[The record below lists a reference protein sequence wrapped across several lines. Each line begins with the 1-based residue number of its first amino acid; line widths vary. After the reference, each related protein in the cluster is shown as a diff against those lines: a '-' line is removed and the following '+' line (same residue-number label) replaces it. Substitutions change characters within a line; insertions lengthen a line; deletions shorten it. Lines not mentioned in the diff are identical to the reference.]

1 MSQPVSDDFLRELT
15 TIFVEE
21 AGERLL
27 ATNRLLL
34 ALERA
39 RPEERPE
46 LLGSILREMHTL
58 KGAAAQVGLDAVSA
72 VAHALETFFARIRDG
87 RLEPG
92 ATDFDGAYRALDAI
106 GAAVRETASGSPVDI
121 DVAAHRRAL
130 GAPADEPAPEP
141 APPDPRPVDGRT
153 EADPPPPAPRSAP
166 PDGMAARLDPEPTPP
181 APVPPRSEPERSVA
195 PAPPTPTAV
204 EESVRVSTQKLDSLM
219 AQVGELLISH
229 IASEQ
234 RLQGVR
240 ALADDLADWE
250 AEWRRL
256 RPKYRKVLREAADAG
271 DELGGDPLARLRLE
285 MAFLEPLLQ
294 ENEERV
300 AELHAR
306 AGELLRGYEAE
317 GRRLGHVTSDLQDS
331 VRRTRMLPVSTV
343 LDAFPRVV
351 RDLARDL
358 GKEAALVVRGAETEV
373 DRSVL
378 EELRAPLSHLIRNAV
393 DHGIEPP
400 RARIDAGKPSEGRV
414 SITAAQRGGN
424 LVIEIADDGPGIDV
438 ERVKAS
444 AVERGYLTA
453 ETAAALT
460 VREAIHWIFRPG
472 VSTSGAVTEIS
483 GRGVGMDVV
492 RETVERLR
500 GMIEIESEPGRGTRF
515 VLSLPL
521 TVATTHC
528 LLVRARGRT
537 FAVPIT
543 NVVRIQR
550 IDTTQLRTVQG
561 RRVVRTDE
569 GPLMVAHLGDVVG
582 LPRVGEMPPSGS
594 LATRHPAVVLGSA
607 ERRSSFLVDDLLGS
621 QEMVVK
627 NLPWPM
633 IRVRNA
639 AGATLLGT
647 GEVALVLN
655 VTDLIASATALGRTG
670 SEGPANVEPADATP
684 GTVMVVDDSIVTRTL
699 EKGILE
705 AAGYRVRV
713 AADGVEAWS
722 QLQREPCDLVLTD
735 VKMPTMDGLE
745 LTRRVRG
752 DQRLKQLPVILVT
765 SLDSDDDRERG
776 VEAGADAYI
785 VKSSFTRDR
794 LLETVRQLI

>member
-1 MSQPVSDDFLRELT
+1 M
-15 TIFVEE
+15 
-21 AGERLL
+21 
-27 ATNRLLL
+27 
-34 ALERA
+34 
-39 RPEERPE
+39 
-46 LLGSILREMHTL
+46 
-58 KGAAAQVGLDAVSA
+58 
-72 VAHALETFFARIRDG
+72 
-87 RLEPG
+87 
-92 ATDFDGAYRALDAI
+92 
-106 GAAVRETASGSPVDI
+106 
-121 DVAAHRRAL
+121 
-130 GAPADEPAPEP
+130 
-141 APPDPRPVDGRT
+141 
-153 EADPPPPAPRSAP
+153 
-166 PDGMAARLDPEPTPP
+166 
-181 APVPPRSEPERSVA
+181 
-195 PAPPTPTAV
+195 
-204 EESVRVSTQKLDSLM
+204 
-219 AQVGELLISH
+219 
-229 IASEQ
+229 
-234 RLQGVR
+234 
-240 ALADDLADWE
+240 
-250 AEWRRL
+250 
-256 RPKYRKVLREAADAG
+256 
-271 DELGGDPLARLRLE
+271 
-285 MAFLEPLLQ
+285 
-294 ENEERV
+294 
-300 AELHAR
+300 
-306 AGELLRGYEAE
+306 
-317 GRRLGHVTSDLQDS
+317 
-331 VRRTRMLPVSTV
+331 
-343 LDAFPRVV
+343 
-351 RDLARDL
+351 
-358 GKEAALVVRGAETEV
+358 
-373 DRSVL
+373 
-378 EELRAPLSHLIRNAV
+378 
-393 DHGIEPP
+393 
-400 RARIDAGKPSEGRV
+400 
-414 SITAAQRGGN
+414 
-424 LVIEIADDGPGIDV
+424 
-438 ERVKAS
+438 
-444 AVERGYLTA
+444 
-453 ETAAALT
+453 
-460 VREAIHWIFRPG
+460 
-472 VSTSGAVTEIS
+472 TEIS

-500 GMIEIESEPGRGTRF
+500 GMIEIESEPGLGTRF

-528 LLVRARGRT
+528 LLVRAHGRT

-569 GPLMVAHLGDVVG
+569 GPLMVAHLGDAIG
-582 LPRVGEMPPSGS
+582 LARLGETASSGR

-607 ERRSSFLVDDLLGS
+607 ERRASFLVDDLLGS

-647 GEVALVLN
+647 GEVVLVLN

-670 SEGPANVEPADATP
+670 SEGPADVEPADATP